1 MGLEGVTIASVQV
14 VDVLERAVDG
24 QHSLFIR
31 EYRFYFSQNL
41 FHYSILVKNWV

>member
-24 QHSLFIR
+24 QHSLFIKR
-31 EYRFYFSQNL
+31 VRVGFISFPNNSNTK
-41 FHYSILVKNWV
+41 YSF